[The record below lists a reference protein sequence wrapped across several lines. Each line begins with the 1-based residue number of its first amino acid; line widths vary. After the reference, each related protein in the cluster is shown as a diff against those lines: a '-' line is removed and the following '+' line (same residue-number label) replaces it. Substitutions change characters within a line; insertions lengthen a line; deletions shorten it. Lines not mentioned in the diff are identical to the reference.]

1 MQTWWGFYPGKVEG
15 EIKYRM
21 YLVVAVNA
29 DKVEFCPGKVEG
41 EIKYRMYLVVAV
53 NSDMVGVLPRES

>member
-1 MQTWWGFYPGKVEG
+1 MQTWWG
-15 EIKYRM
+15 
-21 YLVVAVNA
+21 
-29 DKVEFCPGKVEG
+29 FCPGKVEG